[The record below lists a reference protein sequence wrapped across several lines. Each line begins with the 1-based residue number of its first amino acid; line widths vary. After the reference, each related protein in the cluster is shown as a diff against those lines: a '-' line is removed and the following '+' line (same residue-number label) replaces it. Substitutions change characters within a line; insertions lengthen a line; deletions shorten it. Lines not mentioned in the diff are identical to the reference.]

1 MRLRAL
7 LLVLFLVQAAV
18 LGAELELEF
27 SPRWDGSPLLLDS
40 LRYPL
45 AGETLAV
52 TRLSALLSGFALES
66 KESGW
71 VELPRQ
77 FAWLDAGQRRLNT
90 SLHDV
95 PAGEYRSIR
104 FAVGVDSETD
114 AGDPARWPA
123 DHPLNPN
130 LNGLHWSWQGGYI
143 FLAIEGRH
151 RSGNGAPGGYSY
163 HFARDPNRTVVT
175 LPMALKL
182 VADETAGLGIA
193 FDLAPLFTV
202 PRPISPA
209 KDGESTHSRDDDPL
223 ADALR
228 ANLPGAFQVREIAS
242 RASPPQPS
250 VKPLYLPVRF
260 TPYPLQI
267 SAKFPIPALPRDNP
281 LLVERVELGRRLFR
295 EPLLSR
301 DGSQSCATCHDSAH
315 AFSDPRRFSPGVNGQ
330 PGTRNAMPLF
340 NLAWKSSFFWDGR
353 APSLRAQALMPI
365 QDHVEMDE
373 RLDRVVAKLG
383 AAGYGGGFAQAFDS
397 AEITPERIGLAIENF
412 LLTIVSGDSKFDRAM
427 RGAGELGEDE
437 RRGFELFFT
446 EYEPR
451 MGRVGADCFHCHG
464 GALFTDHQFHDNGLG
479 AGRMATPSLRN
490 VALTAP
496 YMHDGRFATLEEVVA
511 HYDHG
516 LTRSGTLDPNLA
528 KHPPD
533 GLHLNDADQK
543 AIAAFLRSLTDEKLG
558 AIPKP

>member
-1 MRLRAL
+1 MRVRAL
-7 LLVLFLVQAAV
+7 LMAIFLARGVAQ
-18 LGAELELEF
+18 GATLELEF

-45 AGETLAV
+45 AGETISV
-52 TRLSALLSGFALES
+52 TRLSTLLGSFALEK
-66 KESGW
+66 KEGGW
-71 VELPRQ
+71 VELPQQ
-77 FAWLDAGQRRLNT
+77 FAWLDAGQRRLST

-95 PAGEYRSIR
+95 PAGEYRAVR
-104 FAVGVDSETD
+104 FAVGVDPENND
-114 AGDPARWPA
+114 GDPARWPA

-143 FLAIEGRH
+143 FLALEGHH
-151 RSGNGAPGGYSY
+151 RAGNEAPGGYSY

-175 LPMALKL
+175 LPMTLKL

-202 PRPISPA
+202 PRTISPA
-209 KDGESTHSRDDDPL
+209 RDGESTHSNEGDPL

-242 RASPPQPS
+242 RAGPPLPP
-250 VKPLYLPVRF
+250 VKPLYLPARF

-281 LLVERVELGRRLFR
+281 LLVERVELGRRLFH

-301 DGSQSCATCHDSAH
+301 DGAQSCSTCHDASH
-315 AFSDPRRFSPGVNGQ
+315 AFSDPRRFSLGVNGQ

-365 QDHVEMDE
+365 QDHTEMDE
-373 RLDRVVAKLG
+373 QLDRVVSKLST
-383 AAGYGGGFAQAFDS
+383 AGYEPDFARAFDS
-397 AEITPERIGLAIENF
+397 TEITPERIGLAVENF
-412 LLTIVSGDSKFDRAM
+412 LLTIVSFESKFDRAM
-427 RGAGELGEDE
+427 RGAGELSEEE

-464 GALFTDHQFHDNGLG
+464 GALFSDHQFHDNGLG
-479 AGRMATPSLRN
+479 AGRLATPSLRN
-490 VALTAP
+490 VALTGP

-516 LTRSGTLDPNLA
+516 LTRSETLDPNLA
-528 KHPPD
+528 KHPLD
-533 GLHLNDADQK
+533 GLRLSEADQK
-543 AIAAFLRSLTDEKLG
+543 AIVAFLRSLTDETLG
-558 AIPKP
+558 R

>member
-1 MRLRAL
+1 MRVRAL
-7 LLVLFLVQAAV
+7 LLALIVVNVAA
-18 LGAELELEF
+18 GAELDLEF

-45 AGETLAV
+45 AGEIISV
-52 TRLSALLSGFALES
+52 TRLSVLLSGFALE
-66 KESGW
+66 KKGGGW

-77 FAWLDAGQRRLNT
+77 FAWIDAGQRRFST
-90 SLHDV
+90 RLHEV
-95 PAGEYRSIR
+95 PAGEYRSVR
-104 FAVGVDSETD
+104 FAVGVDSETN

-123 DHPLNPN
+123 DHPLNPA

-143 FLAIEGRH
+143 FLAIEGHH
-151 RSGNGAPGGYSY
+151 RSGNDALRGYSY
-163 HFARDPNRTVVT
+163 HFAGDPNRTVVT
-175 LPMALKL
+175 LPMTLKL
-182 VADETAGLGIA
+182 AADEAGGLGIA
-193 FDLAPLFTV
+193 FDLAPLFSV

-209 KDGESTHSRDDDPL
+209 KDGESTHSRAADPL
-223 ADALR
+223 ADALH

-242 RASPPQPS
+242 RAGPPLPP
-250 VKPLYLPVRF
+250 VKPLYLPARF

-281 LLVERVELGRRLFR
+281 LLIERVELGRRLFH

-301 DGSQSCATCHDSAH
+301 DGSQSCSSCHDASH
-315 AFSDPRRFSPGVNGQ
+315 AFADPRRFSLGVNGQ

-365 QDHVEMDE
+365 QDHAEMDE
-373 RLDRVVAKLG
+373 QLERVVLKLS
-383 AAGYGGGFAQAFDS
+383 AAGYGEPFAQAFNS
-397 AEITPERIGLAIENF
+397 ADITPERIGLAVENF

-427 RGAGELGEDE
+427 RGSGELSEDE

-451 MGRVGADCFHCHG
+451 MGRSGADCFHCHG

-490 VALTAP
+490 AALTAP
-496 YMHDGRFATLEEVVA
+496 YMHDGRFNTLEEVVA

-516 LTRSGTLDPNLA
+516 LKRTDTLDPNLA

-533 GLHLNDADQK
+533 GLHLSNADQK
-543 AIAAFLRSLTDEKLG
+543 AIVAFLRSLTDEKLG
-558 AIPKP
+558 AAP